1 MDKRVVSQTG
11 VAHGKVLYRTD
22 SFTSGS
28 TLFSEGMRAFDSLFF
43 FIKLF
48 LYLRFYRCAFAPRC
62 GDTSLSTVRHGSK
75 GSQSNL

>member
-1 MDKRVVSQTG
+1 MDKRVGSQTG

-48 LYLRFYRCAFAPRC
+48 LYL
-62 GDTSLSTVRHGSK
+62 
-75 GSQSNL
+75 